1 MGWTKYFHCSQSLQ
15 KRYDM
20 LRTAAPVKRRS
31 FKLQHGGDS
40 IPSVTIHVGDIHVSD
55 TPVKIK
61 TILGS
66 CIAACMYDP
75 STRIGGMNHFLLPGE
90 LNSLDL
96 STRYGVNAME
106 MLINEMMKLGAN
118 RLRLQ
123 AKVFGGADIFRTNHT
138 LMMVG
143 KKNIKFIRGFLET
156 ERIPVLSER
165 LGGNEGLIVQYVAQ
179 TFEVFIK
186 PVSTDRYKQQEEEET
201 KFYKK
206 IASELVKRDSENI
219 TLF

>member
-1 MGWTKYFHCSQSLQ
+1 M
-15 KRYDM
+15 KRVQID
-20 LRTAAPVKRRS
+20 KRRN
-31 FKLQHGGDS
+31 GDL

-90 LNSLDL
+90 LDSLDL

-106 MLINEMMKLGAN
+106 MLINEMMKIGAN
-118 RLRLQ
+118 RLKLQ

-165 LGGNEGLIVQYVAQ
+165 LGGNEGLIVHYIAQ

-186 PVSTDRYKQQEEEET
+186 PVSTDRYKQQEEEEIN
-201 KFYKK
+201 FYKK
-206 IASELVKRDSENI
+206 IANELVERNSENI

>member
-1 MGWTKYFHCSQSLQ
+1 MDRPHE
-15 KRYDM
+15 
-20 LRTAAPVKRRS
+20 
-31 FKLQHGGDS
+31 GDL
-40 IPSVTIHVGDIHVSD
+40 IPSVTIRVGDIHVSD
-55 TPVKIK
+55 APVKIK

-90 LNSLDL
+90 LDSLDL

-106 MLINEMMKLGAN
+106 MLINDMMKIGAN
-118 RLRLQ
+118 RTQLQ
-123 AKVFGGADIFRTNHT
+123 AKVFGGADIFRANHK

-143 KKNIKFIRGFLET
+143 KRNIRFVRDFLQT
-156 ERIPVLSER
+156 ENIQILNER
-165 LGGNEGLIVQYVAQ
+165 LGGNEGLIVYFMAH

-186 PVSTDRYKQQEEEET
+186 PVSTDRYKEKEEEET

-206 IASELVKRDSENI
+206 IAHELVNRKSENI

>member
-1 MGWTKYFHCSQSLQ
+1 MKNSPRNVRQN
-15 KRYDM
+15 
-20 LRTAAPVKRRS
+20 A
-31 FKLQHGGDS
+31 DS
-40 IPSVTIHVGDIHVSD
+40 IPSVTIHVGDIHASD
-55 TPVKIK
+55 TPVRIK

-66 CIAACMYDP
+66 CISACIYDP
-75 STRIGGMNHFLLPGE
+75 STRIGGMNHFLLPGD
-90 LNSLDL
+90 LGGLDL

-123 AKVFGGADIFRTNHT
+123 AKVFGGADIFQTNHT

-143 KKNIKFIRGFLET
+143 KKNISFIREFLAT
-156 ERIPVLSER
+156 ENIPLLNER
-165 LGGNEGLIVQYVAQ
+165 LGGHEGLIVHFVAN

-186 PVSTDRYKQQEEEET
+186 PVSTDRYKQQEEEEI
-201 KFYKK
+201 KFCKR
-206 IASELVKRDSENI
+206 ITQELSNLDSKNV